1 MYCIDNTAVQQSRH
15 DPWGKMTEHNF
26 EQMRRAMVASQ
37 LRTTGVSD
45 PRVIAAMGAV
55 PRERFVPAARQP
67 VAYAEAQVPL
77 GHDRSLGAPMALGRL
92 LTEAALDG
100 NEKALVI
107 GAATGYSAAVLARLV
122 GSVVA
127 LEEQPELVAAARSA
141 LAGTG
146 VTIAEGPLSQGHAQG
161 APYDFILIDG
171 AVDHVPQ
178 AVIDQVADGGQI
190 AAPIL
195 DNGVARLSVGR
206 VVGGAL
212 GAVAYADADAPA
224 LPGFQQPRGFSF

>member
-1 MYCIDNTAVQQSRH
+1 
-15 DPWGKMTEHNF
+15 MTEHNF

-37 LRTTGVSD
+37 LRTTGVND

-55 PRERFVPAARQP
+55 PRERFVPGERLP
-67 VAYAEAQVPL
+67 VAYADASVPL
-77 GHDRSLGAPMALGRL
+77 GHDRSLMSPMALGRL
-92 LTEAALDG
+92 LTEAALEG

-127 LEEQPELVAAARSA
+127 LEEQPELVALARTA

-146 VTIAEGPLSQGHAQG
+146 VKIAEGPLSRGHAQG
-161 APYDFILIDG
+161 GPYDFILIDG
-171 AVDHVPQ
+171 AVEFVPQ
-178 AVIDQVADGGQI
+178 AIIDQVAEGGQV

-195 DNGVARLSVGR
+195 DNGVPRLSVGR

-212 GAVAYADADAPA
+212 GAVAYSDADAPA
-224 LPGFQQPRGFSF
+224 LPGFLKPRGFSF